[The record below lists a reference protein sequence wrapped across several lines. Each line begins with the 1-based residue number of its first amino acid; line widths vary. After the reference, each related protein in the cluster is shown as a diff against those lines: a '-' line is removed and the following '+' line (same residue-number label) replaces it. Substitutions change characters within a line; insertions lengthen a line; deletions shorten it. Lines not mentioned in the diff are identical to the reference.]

1 MYIMI
6 YINCFLLL
14 PLVPKINGIAYSV
27 ETGQLKAKPKKTR
40 HKTQTKTKPPT
51 LEHTVLGS
59 YLVPECTDVEFRE
72 TEYSYA
78 ASLLLL
84 CSYSVQ
90 GAAC

>member
-1 MYIMI
+1 MHYGL
-6 YINCFLLL
+6 YQLFS
-14 PLVPKINGIAYSV
+14 PFVPCIKDKWHSVLSGNWSV
-27 ETGQLKAKPKKTR
+27 ESKAEENQTQN
-40 HKTQTKTKPPT
+40 TQTKTKPPT